1 MVVSYFAMRVDKAL
15 LRFAAAFSIPF
26 YLTLIA
32 FYTFSII
39 SQTFAQR
46 RVNLL
51 KSSTYTKLISN
62 KKYTNI
68 FFNMQ

>member
-1 MVVSYFAMRVDKAL
+1 MVVFYFATRVDKAL
-15 LRFAAAFSIPF
+15 LFAAAFSIPF
-26 YLTLIA
+26 YLTSIA

-46 RVNLL
+46 CVNLL